1 MSEIMCDLTT
11 LILHNDKWDPT
22 RLFGRN
28 QHLVPPARRLDDD
41 IPFGE
46 GQELIVDIEVDVRGT
61 NNIYID
67 DLVSLVVK
75 IEGSDNLF

>member
-11 LILHNDKWDPT
+11 VILHNDKWDPT
-22 RLFGRN
+22 MLFGRN

-46 GQELIVDIEVDVRGT
+46 GQELIVDIKVNTRGT
-61 NNIYID
+61 NDIYII
-67 DLVSLVVK
+67 DLVSLVIE
-75 IEGSDNLF
+75 IEGLDNLL